1 MSRQPDEMAY
11 LIAYDI
17 VDDRRRDMVA
27 KVLGGYGNRV
37 QYSGFIVVCTKAA
50 LLRLR
55 RKLTGVIDC
64 EEDSILVAL
73 LGPDGGADLSVD
85 WIGRSR
91 RVFDDA
97 PVIV

>member
-11 LIAYDI
+11 VIAYD
-17 VDDRRRDMVA
+17 VADDRRRDAVA

-37 QYSGFIVVCTKAA
+37 EYSVFIVVCTKAA

-55 RKLTGVIDC
+55 RKLTGAIDR
-64 EEDSILVAL
+64 EEDAILVAL
-73 LGPDGGADLSVD
+73 LGSDGPSGLPVD
-85 WIGRSR
+85 WIGRTR
-91 RVFDDA
+91 KVFDDA